1 MLHTCHGS
9 LLLRVRV
16 SHSAARTV
24 DNSIDLHAVKP
35 DIRSEWRFW
44 PTLPAFDAPDR
55 WGGGVAVGI
64 LSNRLVCKKTNGVA
78 TRW

>member
-44 PTLPAFDAPDR
+44 LTLPAFDAPDR
-55 WGGGVAVGI
+55 WGGCRRNIVKPLGM
-64 LSNRLVCKKTNGVA
+64 
-78 TRW
+78 